1 MFELRKNVTIDLSHL
16 IGKISLSYEYDV
28 MDENNVYEHRTIIN
42 INDDQYHCY
51 YLNDGHM
58 IMKFNDE
65 YYFFKLRY
73 TSSPSSQDEYDTI
86 IGNLSDNELG
96 FDDDLGTFNFKSL
109 TGQDLMYGKEYVKES
124 IDDSEV
130 DMESEI
136 LLKIYECENENEFML
151 AEVAEGELLMYIGVK
166 LNKGQIL

>member
-16 IGKISLSYEYDV
+16 VGKNTLSYNYDV
-28 MDENNVYEHRTIIN
+28 IDEDNTNEHRTIIN
-42 INDDQYHCY
+42 IDDDQYHCY

-73 TSSPSSQDEYDTI
+73 TRTPNSQEEYDAI
-86 IGNLSDNELG
+86 IGNLSDNELS
-96 FDDDLGTFNFKSL
+96 FEDDLGTFQFKSL
-109 TGQDLMYGKEYVKES
+109 TGQELLYGKEYVKES
-124 IDDSEV
+124 IDDSEI
-130 DMESEI
+130 DSESEI
-136 LLKIYECENENEFML
+136 LLKIYECENEIEFMINQI
-151 AEVAEGELLMYIGVK
+151 VEGELLMYIGVK